1 MQDIREKPSNI
12 REKNSAPKGRTS
24 AKAARTIGR
33 QLTEKY
39 RKELAQ
45 PDKENCG
52 EATATETAVDRVE
65 AVMGL
70 SLIHI

>member
-1 MQDIREKPSNI
+1 MPDIREKPSNI

-45 PDKENCG
+45 PDKQ
-52 EATATETAVDRVE
+52 RQPKP
-65 AVMGL
+65 L
-70 SLIHI
+70 LIAWKQSWVKL